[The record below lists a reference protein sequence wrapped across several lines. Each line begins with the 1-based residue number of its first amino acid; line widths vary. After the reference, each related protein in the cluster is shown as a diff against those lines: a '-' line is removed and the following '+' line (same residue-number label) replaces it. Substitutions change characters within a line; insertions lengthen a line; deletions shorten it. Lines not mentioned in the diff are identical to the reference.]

1 MGNQNMSYEETLA
14 YLFDLERFGI
24 KLDLSNI
31 ISLMNRLG
39 NPHLKFPSI
48 HIAGSNGKGSVAAM
62 LQSILSVSGYRT
74 GLYTSP
80 HLVDYRERIRI
91 GDELIDKDFIV
102 DFVNDLK
109 EEIDKNGYTFFEVT
123 TALAFSYFAERK
135 VDITV
140 LETGMGGRLDATN
153 IVTPLI
159 SIITNISLEHTD
171 HLGITLP
178 QIAFEKAGII
188 KTEVPT
194 ITAVDDPEVL
204 QVIKNVCG
212 ERKSPLSVF
221 NTDTREFVA
230 FSLIPPHPYPLPPGE
245 REQPRIKNKCI
256 GISKISAE
264 SPEVGTEMK
273 IHKLSV
279 DQTVFDFGP
288 YKNLKLNLAGRHQ
301 VTNAGLA
308 IFAIEKLKEM
318 GWKIKTKEL
327 RNGLKDVN
335 WKGRLEIFRKNP
347 LTLLDV
353 AHNPA
358 GTKALV
364 DALDELFPQKK
375 IIFVFGVMADK
386 DYPSM
391 LREICRKAKF
401 IVLTKPDYKRAAD
414 PELLEKVLTNEI
426 RPYEILPQ
434 VKQAYIFA
442 LKNAKS
448 EDIICI
454 TGSHFTVGEFLS

>member
-1 MGNQNMSYEETLA
+1 MDNQNMNYEETLA

-31 ISLMNRLG
+31 TSLVNRLG
-39 NPHLKFPSI
+39 NPHLKFRSI

-62 LQSILSVSGYRT
+62 LQSILSASGYRS

-109 EEIDKNGYTFFEVT
+109 EEIDKEGYTFFEVT
-123 TALAFSYFAERK
+123 TALAFSYFAKNK

-153 IVTPLI
+153 IVTPLL
-159 SIITNISLEHTD
+159 SIITNISLEHTE

-204 QVIKNVCG
+204 QVIKNVCA
-212 ERKSPLSVF
+212 ERKSPLLVINIDSS
-221 NTDTREFVA
+221 TSDEKL
-230 FSLIPPHPYPLPPGE
+230 SPLPQGE
-245 REQPRIKNKCI
+245 RDRVRGNL
-256 GISKISAE
+256 
-264 SPEVGTEMK
+264 K
-273 IHKLSV
+273 IHQLSL
-279 DQTVFDFGP
+279 DQTIFDFGQ
-288 YKNLKLNLAGRHQ
+288 YKNLKLSLAGRHQ

-318 GWKIKTKEL
+318 GWKIKTKAL

-335 WKGRLEIFRKNP
+335 WRGRLEIFRKNP

-358 GTKALV
+358 GTKTLV

-391 LREICRKAKF
+391 LKEICRKAKF

-414 PELLEKVLTNEI
+414 PELLEKVLTMENK
-426 RPYEILPQ
+426 PYETLPQ

-448 EDIICI
+448 EDVICI
-454 TGSHFTVGEFLS
+454 TGSHFTVGEFLSKKSEAGS